1 MFVLNRGIDSF
12 IDAFFL
18 SLLCR
23 FRAKVSKILLFLR
36 MWFLKNCQKSPWK
49 VSFFQVFQQ
58 EFWFVW
64 ILSEW
69 FTGKCEKKVKK
80 SSWGCCEERKRW
92 YLCNPKRTEKR
103 VIGRGGRLAVLWKN
117 GMDVANSSKIFLRR
131 SDKVG
136 TDKKAKEII

>member
-23 FRAKVSKILLFLR
+23 FCAKVSKILLFLR
-36 MWFLKNCQKSPWK
+36 GVFSQKLPKKPSKGVVFP
-49 VSFFQVFQQ
+49 SFSTRSLFCLNFIGVIYRQMR
-58 EFWFVW
+58 
-64 ILSEW
+64 
-69 FTGKCEKKVKK
+69 KKVKK
-80 SSWGCCEERKRW
+80 SSGGCCVERKRW
-92 YLCNPKRTEKR
+92 YLCNPKRTEKW
-103 VIGRGGRLAVLWKN
+103 VEGRGGRLAVLWKN

>member
-23 FRAKVSKILLFLR
+23 FRAKVSKFLLFLR
-36 MWFLKNCQKSPWK
+36 MWFLKNCQKSSWK

-69 FTGKCEKKVKK
+69 FTGKCEKKWKK
-80 SSWGCCEERKRW
+80 VHEGVAKKEKGGIFAIPNERK
-92 YLCNPKRTEKR
+92 KR
-103 VIGRGGRLAVLWKN
+103 VEGRGGRLAVLWKN